1 MKEVE
6 DLARE
11 RAGKEAEMNEL
22 KLGEDRLRRELGF
35 KDSVS
40 LFAD

>member
-1 MKEVE
+1 MKEME

-11 RAGKEAEMNEL
+11 RTGKEAEMKEL
-22 KLGEDRLRRELGF
+22 KLGEERLRRELGF

-40 LFAD
+40 R

>member
-1 MKEVE
+1 MKEME

-11 RAGKEAEMNEL
+11 RAGKEVEMKEL
-22 KLGEDRLRRELGF
+22 KLGEERLRRELAF

-40 LFAD
+40 R